1 MGKGIEVTRITL
13 FGEIVAGSNVSLYD
27 FEKQLDGKLASETE
41 TELFKI
47 FKSVVFDI
55 TEILSKLHKSRF
67 ERLADFDATV
77 FNALVNVRN
86 RLVNAD
92 ADLRKD
98 RWFLFWNIRTY
109 SNGYKLPVVIL
120 EVTDDGWVN
129 SFEAEFLLNYNP
141 ETKTSNMGIELAY
154 RKYISFTQPHIT
166 EYNVKREIAKKLFRS
181 PTTGIVEVEVLP
193 D

>member
-55 TEILSKLHKSRF
+55 TEMLSKLIGSRF

-77 FNALVNVRN
+77 FNALINVRN

-98 RWFLFWNIRTY
+98 RWFLFWDIRTY

-141 ETKTSNMGIELAY
+141 DAKTSSINIGLWY